1 MKKIGIIIG
10 LMIVFQGCKS
20 DKDVLVNINTQFGTI
35 KVLLYEE
42 TPLHKKNFIE
52 LVKEGKYDSTQWHRI
67 MKGFMVQGGNVNEKE
82 GTQES
87 LEDRIPAE
95 IISSFMHTKGAL
107 AAARQPDR
115 INPKKMSSASQFYIV
130 HGKIFNKEELTID
143 QYALNQGLSE
153 LMRDPSYDTI
163 AQQFIDLQRG
173 NKIKEMNQLALRYV
187 ALVESV
193 QGISLR
199 KDISQDRLEAY
210 TALGGAPHLDNGYTI
225 FGRVVAGLEVVD
237 QIASVSVGRANRP
250 IEDLFMTME
259 IKVISK
265 MEITK
270 KYGYIYPE
278 KLP

>member
-10 LMIVFQGCKS
+10 LMVVLQGCKS

-95 IISSFMHTKGAL
+95 IISGFMHTKGAL

-115 INPKKMSSASQFYIV
+115 VNPKKMSSSSQFYIV
-130 HGKIFNKEELTID
+130 HGKIFSQLSLTID
-143 QYALNQGLSE
+143 QFALNQGLSE
-153 LMRDPSYDTI
+153 VMKDPNYDTI
-163 AQQFIDLQRG
+163 AQQFINLQRG
-173 NKIKEMNQLALRYV
+173 NQIEEMNQLALKYV
-187 ALVESV
+187 DLVESV

-199 KDISQDRLEAY
+199 EDISLDRLEAY
-210 TALGGAPHLDNGYTI
+210 STLGGAPHLDNEYTI

-237 QIASVSVGRANRP
+237 QIASISVGRANRP
-250 IEDLFMTME
+250 IEELFMTME
-259 IKVISK
+259 IEVISK
-265 MEITK
+265 KEITK

-278 KLP
+278 KSP